1 MSTME
6 KPRDVIG
13 GALVIGIGAGFLLFG
28 RELEM
33 GTSFRMGPGY
43 FPTILSVLM
52 ILLGLAMVAL
62 AWRKPAQEDAIGQVP
77 WLAMALVVVPVVLF
91 GFSLRG
97 VGLAPILVVVVL
109 ATAWASRYA
118 SLKASVPL
126 ALGIAVFCSVLFT
139 KALGLPLPLFGP
151 WVSPAH
157 WTAAPPPP
165 PADAAPGDAAPAQ

>member
-1 MSTME
+1 MTTME
-6 KPRDVIG
+6 KPRDVVG
-13 GALVIGIGAGFLLFG
+13 GLVVAGIGLGFLVFG

-33 GTSFRMGPGY
+33 GTAFRMGPGY

-52 ILLGLAMVAL
+52 ILLGLALAAI
-62 AWRKPAQEDAIGQVP
+62 AWRGPMQEDVVGKVP
-77 WLAMALVVVPVVLF
+77 WVGIALVIVPVVLF

-126 ALGIAVFCSVLFT
+126 SLGIAVFCSVLFI
-139 KALGLPLPLFGP
+139 KGLGLPLPLFGP

-157 WTAAPPPP
+157 WTAAPPAP
-165 PADAAPGDAAPAQ
+165 PAPAEPAPAPAQ